1 VKPGGN
7 RVVMP
12 VILPVFTPLRLELIK
27 FVALFIV
34 TPVIIALFRLQSVNT
49 LDDRFTPDRSS
60 SDMSN
65 DEYVVLLPTIMIVII
80 LFWVT
85 AVKLEV

>member
-60 SDMSN
+60 SDMST

-80 LFWVT
+80 LFWVI